1 MVKVA
6 HAFQSAVS
14 DGPDATLIRPSNWND
29 GHLGLEWYRTA
40 ADHTNSTTTPTNVTG
55 LAFPIAA
62 GELVNFVAYLNFFAA
77 ALTTG
82 IRTRWTGPAAPTAVN
97 LAQVTPSSASAAAM
111 QGAAGFGVDLIGVG
125 AWSTSL
131 PGLVILHGHVTN
143 GSNAGTVQLLVGSE
157 VAGSLITLRRG
168 ALLLVYR

>member
-40 ADHTNSTTTPTNVTG
+40 ADHTNNTTTPTNVAG

-62 GELVNFVAYLNFFAA
+62 GEVVNFIAYFNFLAA
-77 ALTTG
+77 AVTTG
-82 IRTRWTGPAAPTAVN
+82 IRTRVTGPTAPTAVN
-97 LAQVTPSSASAAAM
+97 LAQATPSSASAAAM
-111 QGAAGFGVDLIGVG
+111 QGAAGYGVDMIGVG

-131 PGLVILHGHVTN
+131 PGLAMIHGHVSN
-143 GSNAGTVQLLVGSE
+143 GPNAGTVQLLVGSE
-157 VAGSLITLRRG
+157 VASSLVTLRRG